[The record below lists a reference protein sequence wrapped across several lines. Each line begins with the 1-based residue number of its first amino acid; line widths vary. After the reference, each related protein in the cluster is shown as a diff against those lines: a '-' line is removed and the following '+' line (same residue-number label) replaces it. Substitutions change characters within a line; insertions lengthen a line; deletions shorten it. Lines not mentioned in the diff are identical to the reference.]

1 MAAPSLARLGC
12 PGQSDASGQVGFQS
26 CAFHRGVPEPTPPGV
41 HLPASSLSSP
51 ALQTHPRR
59 GRSSPAEE
67 GGCSGEPQP
76 PDAEG
81 HVSPR
86 GLDTPLRDSGARQR
100 LPPGP
105 SGGADPHPRMGF
117 AAESGRPEGQK
128 DAWFSSPFVEWD
140 AGAPGVQRD
149 RQCCACGQRAVA
161 GSGRALARRLSS
173 LFILWMGLGQG
184 SVPSHQVGGRR
195 SFLCSNGYRFL
206 CLG

>member
-41 HLPASSLSSP
+41 HHPASSLSSP

-59 GRSSPAEE
+59 GCSSPAEE

-86 GLDTPLRDSGARQR
+86 GFDTPLGTLVPGRGS
-100 LPPGP
+100 LPGCRAVWTPTRGWASRP
-105 SGGADPHPRMGF
+105 SRGG
-117 AAESGRPEGQK
+117 
-128 DAWFSSPFVEWD
+128 
-140 AGAPGVQRD
+140 QRD
-149 RQCCACGQRAVA
+149 K
-161 GSGRALARRLSS
+161 RRHGFPPPSS
-173 LFILWMGLGQG
+173 NVMPVPLESSMTG
-184 SVPSHQVGGRR
+184 SVVPVVSVQWLDQGGH
-195 SFLCSNGYRFL
+195 LHAG
-206 CLG
+206 CLVCLFYGWVWDRAACRAIR